1 MELKISTDYE
11 ELANSWQYQL
21 IILLKA
27 KMELFDVEEE
37 KAKEIIG
44 EFVFDLAVLHDQG
57 EISVNGTAFNP
68 RICFDDFA
76 GNLISS
82 DEPSNLH
89 EFAFASTG
97 EAFGD

>member
-11 ELANSWQYQL
+11 ELANTWQYQL
-21 IILLKA
+21 ITLLKA

-44 EFVFDLAVLHDQG
+44 EFVFDLAILHDQG
-57 EISVNGTAFNP
+57 EISVNGNVFNP

-76 GNLISS
+76 GNLIAS
-82 DEPSNLH
+82 DEQTNLH